1 MFISIY
7 AVTVFLLLTAMLI
20 DFGLFYYKQ
29 ARLQNATDAAATAV
43 AAEFTAS
50 DNNLEDVA
58 KNYLKKNGINYDDD
72 KIDIKIVQKGTLKE
86 ETADYEYITS
96 GYLKVTVK
104 IDSGTVL
111 GPILNIDSLTLHSSS
126 FVKVNAD
133 YDQKL
138 YQLNYSIFAG
148 SSDGTK
154 ENPAASLNGKTGNIT
169 NYLTSS
175 TEKILNRFNENFI
188 QKVKGFFGGTPDYT
202 DWVHLNLSEVITN
215 GDVHSNS
222 NVSIGAQ
229 SVNLSRVKDDNLQ
242 QIKTDSDGN
251 PVYKR
256 DANGNILY
264 QTDENGNKVTKTK
277 YDSNGDPIVK
287 KDSNG
292 NVVYKKDSNGG
303 YVTKTDD
310 NGNPVYKKDSDG
322 NLIPK
327 KDSDGNELKDSDG
340 NTIYETEYQEEYE
353 TEYVPLYQYESFTQ
367 NAKNDNS
374 YLDYGQVVVEAVGD
388 IQFKNTSQS
397 GNYDA
402 THLYVQNQQKLE
414 QTKAILSILNM
425 IDFSSVDSTAQL
437 KSQFETKAAEYFE
450 AQKSFITSEQ
460 QTQIRNK
467 AENMSYSDGTV
478 YLPMQELLVYDVN
491 QATGNDM
498 LRVADEDR
506 QNGETTNEDGVKFI
520 NSRLVSQLR
529 SVGEDELYAGNT
541 KTLLFQN
548 IADTMDTDKLSET
561 YTLGTNTTAKVVVS
575 GVTVNRDYEKTGSD
589 GIGSDYTG
597 TKQAVGAKYA
607 MYQTFLEN
615 RGEDAYYTMPNLK
628 PYFIRQTNKSIS
640 QSVKTRDTFDDADTL
655 VKETVRSAVA
665 ELTEDLQAQLD
676 NTKYE
681 DATYSDFSAAV
692 KKDTS
697 PLFTHHMATKS
708 GGLTTLTGDDHTSY
722 NGYELYNSDDVL
734 KTPSEFV
741 DEFKKS
747 NITEDKNGES
757 KYSTGA
763 VKKYFD
769 ENIANSGSDKDKYE
783 TNYADDAVQ
792 KKKASIEA
800 KVDSIDDKKNKILDD
815 GTYLRLKGYTIPLKS
830 DVFLGPEIA
839 GLSIYEKRVEFNT
852 IIDKFSTAPAL
863 KNAQQA
869 EKAGITDSSKSSYSA
884 SFNIDDYM
892 PAVDTTNH
900 TVTAKETAKLG
911 DSSVSATN
919 FKVTSDTSASYLVDG
934 KGKWFTN
941 GFSKNSGWVR
951 LGEKNNMTSVVVG
964 NMSVS
969 NDNLDVGYNYSG
981 STLVVTGNLNVGKTL
996 QIRKN
1001 CVVFV
1006 FGDLTCDE
1014 LYMYSGARLYVKGS
1028 ITSRKLTFDS
1038 SNQQIYCGGDAVI
1051 KSDLTSSR
1059 VFKVAGSMT
1068 ANMIYAT
1075 ASNFYCGG
1083 SLSCTKFEADFG
1095 LKFVF
1100 SEFTCSGESTLNS
1113 NKLYVNGNAS
1123 TAAVTMQND
1132 SVLSVYGTYTSSGT
1146 NTLYSTSKI
1155 VANGNV
1161 STAAVTLQN
1170 DSALNVGGT
1179 YTSTGAN
1186 TLYSSSK
1193 LIVNDSASFS
1203 GAVSLNN
1210 SAQLHIN
1217 STATFT
1223 NSISMNETSLLL
1235 TGGTLTSSGAVSLGG
1250 SACIYV
1256 DGNFTARRLASSAK
1270 NNIIQANSI
1279 TFTQSNDVDN
1289 YFSVSCRFEAYGDIS
1304 FNCYV
1309 NVQAD
1314 AYILCRGSINFNGL
1328 WVYEEG
1334 LFNTKTDGETSCDIY
1349 GKIYVLGGF
1358 NAENRVDLRGATIYC
1373 CGDMKVGTSSKS
1385 FSNALEIYN
1394 ASQIYVGGQLSTSTS
1409 KSRGIYLGSGT
1420 SDSTTL
1426 SVYGFGYSYS
1436 LGSTISSLINE
1447 QANATIYLG
1456 NGKITSSN
1464 IGNNLTFSGSL
1475 TNYGTLYNYG
1485 SVSITG
1491 DSSSVTL
1498 SGGGLT
1504 YIYGDLKIG
1513 NSSNG
1518 GNLTIS
1524 DGHTLRLYSHLNI
1537 TKGSA
1542 TLNGASKVYVTRT
1555 TVGGAVTLN
1564 DGSYWITTS
1573 TYYNASTGNLTL
1585 NGGSKFWAFNSTY
1598 TGTLIIESSSADN
1611 KSDFFS
1617 YGNHSITTD
1626 SKEVTINGLYL
1637 SPNSGESTLKTLY
1650 VKQYGEL
1657 TYLGSFVIT
1666 GTIKCDAGG
1675 YLYTQGKVTLSSGVA
1690 VNNGKM
1696 YLMGGLDTSASG
1708 GATKTTELSLGTDAD
1723 TFIASNASSGI
1734 GTMTLKGYF
1743 VGNGNVYIE
1752 NNLVINGNNEAS
1764 SVRVG
1769 YRYTS
1774 LAVTSGNTY
1783 ISGSATLPTGQAMLV
1798 SNGASFSCEEDV
1810 NLASALYNLGKCYIY
1825 GNLNV
1830 DWSKTSYITEQKGG
1844 EDMRTGM
1851 SLKNGTT
1858 EGTVDAFLYIGGT
1871 NKLQFYGYV
1880 LNFGEIYSN
1889 AGMEAQGW
1897 LTTGSNKM
1905 PSGDAWLGDTAF
1917 INYTKSKAYFG
1928 GDVNLNSNS
1937 CFNGEGSVFSAKGD
1951 FTYGIVTINL
1961 GDFVVT
1967 GGVEMNKNS
1976 KNNSSW
1982 RNGKSMSFMN
1992 GIAKVD
1998 GVEYTDATLY
2008 VGKTLKIGTTEAA
2021 GVGGSYMSMGR
2032 SYIGGDLLV
2041 YCNRARSYYAT
2052 AIWAYNRSN
2061 TFVGGD
2067 VFGGGGIATGNYSV
2081 FMCGGDYQ
2089 SKRST
2094 KINIEMFTYS
2104 SSLGQHYFSFCD
2116 DNKAMQKNDSYYDKK
2131 YMTDEEKSGT
2141 SNQNIYRSAYFY
2153 VGGNMLCNTIG
2164 AGIVSDFSLD
2174 TVPENNSRDTD
2185 IYSNSNVYV
2194 GGSMYCNSKL
2204 YMKQNVTLVV
2214 AGKKELTDTSTFK
2227 GILNAV
2233 ADSTI
2238 KQAIQNAIN
2247 DDDYKLFIYQ
2257 LLDENICSKI
2267 IVNGSMYVRDTAKM
2281 RDMTKNYIYGNFNGR
2296 DYVEIGKSLL
2306 DDDEDRTQAAVSG
2319 GKFWTKG
2326 DSLKKYTFA
2335 NAGYMYV
2342 GGKFKSAKYTKLYA
2356 STTLRV
2362 KDDYTSNKYLT
2373 LRHDAKIYVG
2383 KKLKALTSIEGGS
2396 YSEFH
2401 VGGSMQAST
2410 SFIKLRDCTT
2420 VVVGGNVTAL
2430 SYIELGKYG
2439 DYVRTVNGNT
2449 VSEQTAHG
2457 VTEGEEPKYDTDQ
2470 EKGDGYETGS
2480 EGDKTD
2486 GSTDAG
2492 KDPVISDEQRNE
2504 NYNYQSELANDAS
2517 DLAKGGYFYVGQALV
2532 SYTGYIKEFAYSRV
2546 AVGNF
2551 VFTPKYLT
2559 LRHNADLWVMP
2570 ETFKN
2575 ATYMHKPYVDST
2587 DGSIWGDIK
2596 NELKKLSY
2604 NIQDTFSAKSGSVYV
2619 FGELT
2624 LNKNASLMGTYDC
2637 QVLDQCILKENTM
2650 IYFGHDF
2657 KLYAPSLNVNVSDL
2671 IKGNDTSVAGFYS
2684 KGKTVENGD
2693 DSETNMP
2700 VLIYADND
2708 IDIATTFDMELTYI
2722 IANKGDVNIYNIAT
2736 VTKDNADTKYGLMNA
2751 ITSYQGDINYDS
2763 IYSDIRALFYAPMGN
2778 IDLDGWYVSIYGCI
2792 IGNTVE
2798 DNAYYLNVHRFT
2810 NWRTLN
2816 LHIASAGDVFLVSEK
2831 DYEEAVDN
2839 VDDFSLD
2846 DSSTD
2851 TKFGGSSLFFSRD
2864 VLDSI
2869 EGENY

>member
-1 MFISIY
+1 MNSLKNKKHYAGIRSEQGAVMFISIY

-86 ETADYEYITS
+86 ESADYEYITS

-154 ENPAASLNGKTGNIT
+154 ENPAVSLNGKTGNIT

-353 TEYVPLYQYESFTQ
+353 TEYVPLYEYESFTQ

-450 AQKSFITSEQ
+450 SQKSFITSEQ

-467 AENMSYSDGTV
+467 AENMSYSGGTV

-498 LRVADEDR
+498 LRVAEEDR

-548 IADTMDTDKLSET
+548 VADTMDTDKLSET

-830 DVFLGPEIA
+830 DVFLGPEIV
-839 GLSIYEKRVEFNT
+839 GLSIYEKRREFNEKIDDFT
-852 IIDKFSTAPAL
+852 AVPTRETASQAKNKDKF
-863 KNAQQA
+863 
-869 EKAGITDSSKSSYSA
+869 D
-884 SFNIDDYM
+884 IDAYM
-892 PAVDTTNH
+892 PTVATTDK
-900 TVTAKETAKLG
+900 TVTAKNGMTFADG
-911 DSSVSATN
+911 SSKISGLTEATKANNAGVFNAGRQIQGLWIKNDLTLNTWLRVGNGNDNKSA
-919 FKVTSDTSASYLVDG
+919 VVDG
-934 KGKWFTN
+934 NLTVN
-941 GFSKNSGWVR
+941 G
-951 LGEKNNMTSVVVG
+951 
-964 NMSVS
+964 
-969 NDNLDVGYNYSG
+969 DLDVGGNGNGNSA
-981 STLVVTGNLNVGKTL
+981 SNKNTLIVNGNLKADNLK
-996 QIRKN
+996 IRSTSM
-1001 CVVFV
+1001 VIVL
-1006 FGDLTCDE
+1006 GDVTCDD
-1014 LYMYSGARLYVKGS
+1014 LQLRNNAKLYVKG
-1028 ITSRKLTFDS
+1028 KLTVSSKDGDS
-1038 SNQQIYCGGDAVI
+1038 EEKYQVYCGGDA
-1051 KSDLTSSR
+1051 SLPFS
-1059 VFKVAGSMT
+1059 FT
-1068 ANMIYAT
+1068 ANALIKV
-1075 ASNFYCGG
+1075 GG
-1083 SLSCTKFEADFG
+1083 SLNAKEITVTDTNFYVGESITCTKFTSEYNNRE
-1095 LKFVF
+1095 LVF
-1100 SEFTCSGESTLNS
+1100 TSFYCSGAVTLNNS
-1113 NKLYVNGNAS
+1113 NKLVSNGSVTTGSLTMYNSSTVSAYTTYTATDAVMMYTGCKLISNGASEFRNIVLNNNSKLFLNGAAAVNGN
-1123 TAAVTMQND
+1123 VTM
-1132 SVLSVYGTYTSSGT
+1132 
-1146 NTLYSTSKI
+1146 
-1155 VANGNV
+1155 
-1161 STAAVTLQN
+1161 
-1170 DSALNVGGT
+1170 
-1179 YTSTGAN
+1179 
-1186 TLYSSSK
+1186 YSSSCINCGASITIGDY
-1193 LIVNDSASFS
+1193 LAMTESAKIFAA
-1203 GAVSLNN
+1203 GDF
-1210 SAQLHIN
+1210 
-1217 STATFT
+1217 TALRLP
-1223 NSISMNETSLLL
+1223 NET
-1235 TGGTLTSSGAVSLGG
+1235 AM
-1250 SACIYV
+1250 
-1256 DGNFTARRLASSAK
+1256 TA
-1270 NNIIQANSI
+1270 NNLIQAASI
-1279 TFTQSNDVDN
+1279 TFTQTNDNERQFANNVN
-1289 YFSVSCRFEAYGDIS
+1289 IRFESYGDIT

-1309 NVQAD
+1309 KFQSDCTV
-1314 AYILCRGSINFNGL
+1314 LCCGSLNLQGTWKEKN
-1328 WVYEEG
+1328 
-1334 LFNTKTDGETSCDIY
+1334 ETTCSSNIA
-1349 GKIYVLGGF
+1349 GKIYVLGNIYGY
-1358 NAENRVDLRGATIYC
+1358 NRVDINSGTVYC
-1373 CGDMKVGTSSKS
+1373 CGDMKVGMSDKTYSDL
-1385 FSNALEIYN
+1385 NYALMVTG

-1409 KSRGIYLGSGT
+1409 KSRGIHLGSGT

-1426 SVYGFGYSYS
+1426 SVYGYGYSYS

-1485 SVSITG
+1485 SVNITG

-1504 YIYGDLKIG
+1504 YMYGDLKIG
-1513 NSSNG
+1513 NSSSG

-1524 DGHTLRLYSHLNI
+1524 DGHTLRLYSHLYI

-1598 TGTLIIESSSADN
+1598 TGTLTIESSSADN

-1617 YGNHSITTD
+1617 YGKHSITTD

-1675 YLYTQGKVTLSSGVA
+1675 YLYSHGKVTLSGGVA

-1708 GATKTTELSLGTDAD
+1708 GALKTTELSLGTGAD
-1723 TFIASNASSGI
+1723 TFIASNASGGI

-1810 NLASALYNLGKCYIY
+1810 NLTSALYNLGKCYIY

-1844 EDMRTGM
+1844 ENMKTGM
-1851 SLKNGTT
+1851 SLKNGST

-1897 LTTGSNKM
+1897 LTTGSDKM

-1951 FTYGIVTINL
+1951 YTYGIVTINL

-1998 GVEYTDATLY
+1998 GTEYNDATLY
-2008 VGKTLKIGTTEAA
+2008 VGETLKIGTTEAA
-2021 GVGGSYMSMGR
+2021 GVGGSYISMGR

-2094 KINIEMFTYS
+2094 KINIEMFTYAS
-2104 SSLGQHYFSFCD
+2104 SFGQYYFSFCD

-2214 AGKKELTDTSTFK
+2214 AGEKELTDTSTFK

-2449 VSEQTAHG
+2449 VTEQTAKG

-2637 QVLDQCILKENTM
+2637 QALDQCILKENTM

-2700 VLIYADND
+2700 VLIYADNN